1 MDVTPFGSGNGV
13 PSAEVSPKQL
23 IGTIQQV
30 ETHDGDP
37 TTERGPEQ
45 DPWETVTTEFAALKI
60 RLADTYRRVAND
72 HGPTE
77 DEIREAFATLAGA
90 WDQVAESVT
99 TALKDPD
106 VQEKLKDAAGSFATA
121 LGVTMSELGS
131 VIRASDD
138 HDSEEE

>member
-1 MDVTPFGSGNGV
+1 MDVATVRPGNGV
-13 PSAEVSPKQL
+13 PTAEVGPKEL

-30 ETHDGDP
+30 ETHDRDP
-37 TTERGPEQ
+37 TTERDPEQ
-45 DPWETVTTEFAALKI
+45 DPWEAVSTEFEELKG

-99 TALKDPD
+99 TALKDPG

-121 LGVTMSELGS
+121 FGVTISELGS
-131 VIRASDD
+131 ALRTSEKPDF
-138 HDSEEE
+138 EEE